1 MENTEEK
8 KSNNS
13 GLYIIICSILVIG
26 AIIIGAYFYF
36 LGDNK
41 KVFVSALNNMYNNLN
56 DSISDIEDAIPITD
70 KDTFLIHSKM
80 NIESEEENLQ
90 MIKDYNLSL
99 DFGADYQNN
108 EYTLKALLANKDDQ
122 EILSALL
129 NYNNQNIY
137 LSSEDLFSKVIAITN
152 SDIKDKLE
160 IPTLNIDYYT
170 FARNNLT
177 IVKKTLSDFISS
189 KDIKTNKETITINN
203 KQEEVTTYTLSLDE
217 ERLDDLFK
225 KLQTNIS
232 NDKEVVKSLA
242 TLLNLSEEE
251 VKNNLLEESSFLNDV
266 EVSVYRKGILDTFI
280 GATITINN
288 ETITYYDVDNY
299 EELTSKDASIIRN
312 DQVTTIDLTK
322 QDTTLQKVTI
332 ENTDENKYIITLD
345 MEDLKPVKINLEL
358 SVTYDVKLDLLDY
371 KNSISIDD
379 LTEEDQN
386 EIVSN
391 LIKTLSSLIT
401 F

>member
-1 MENTEEK
+1 MENKEEK
-8 KSNNS
+8 KNNNS

-56 DSISDIEDAIPITD
+56 DSISDIEKKIPITD

-90 MIKDYNLSL
+90 MIKDYNLTL
-99 DFGADYQNN
+99 DFGADYNN
-108 EYTLKALLANKDDQ
+108 NQYTLKALLANKDDQ

-152 SDIKDKLE
+152 SDIKDELE

-189 KDIKTNKETITINN
+189 KDIKTTKETLTINN
-203 KQEEVTTYTLSLDE
+203 KPEEVTTYTLSLDK

-232 NDKEVVKSLA
+232 NDKDIVSFLA
-242 TLLNLSEEE
+242 TLLNISEEE
-251 VKNNLLEESSFLNDV
+251 VKNNLLEESSFLDNV
-266 EVSVYRKGILDTFI
+266 KISVYRKGILDTFV
-280 GATITINN
+280 GAKITIND

-299 EELTSKDASIIRN
+299 EELSSKDASIIRN
-312 DQVTTIDLTK
+312 DNITTIDLTK
-322 QDTTLQKVTI
+322 EDNTLKKVTI
-332 ENTDENKYIITLD
+332 ENTDKDKYIITLD
-345 MEDLKPVKINLEL
+345 IEDLKPVKINLEL

-391 LIKTLSSLIT
+391 LIKTLSSLVT